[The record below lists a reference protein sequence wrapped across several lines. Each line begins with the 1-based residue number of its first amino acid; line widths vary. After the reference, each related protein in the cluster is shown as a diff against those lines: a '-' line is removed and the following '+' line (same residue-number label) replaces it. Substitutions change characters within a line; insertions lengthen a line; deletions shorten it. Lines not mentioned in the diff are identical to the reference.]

1 MKLEYDPDANAI
13 YVRFSDD
20 RIIESEEVQAGVVFD
35 FDAAGRIVGFELLNA
50 REKLAPDALKEFTA
64 AA

>member
-1 MKLEYDPDANAI
+1 MKLKYDPDANAI

-20 RIIESEEVQAGVVFD
+20 KILESEEVQDGVIFD
-35 FDAAGRIVGFELLNA
+35 FDEHGRIVGFELLDAKN
-50 REKLAPDALKEFTA
+50 KLAPSALKDMTA